1 MAIPATVSPTD
12 LQDIVASALTANAA
26 GDAGTVETLLRQL
39 QDRLAWGS
47 PDPLTGCLRN
57 EALPNLERRHP
68 PTPEDATTVVYV
80 DLDGLKS
87 VNDRRGHQA
96 GDRFIRQAAEVLRT
110 MARQEDDVVIRRGGD
125 EFLVLAPHSRH
136 TTDSATV
143 ALRVQ
148 QALQGAH
155 IPASV
160 GFDRQRPGEILEQTI
175 ARADQ
180 AMYAMKQQHRH
191 ARGVVR

>member
-1 MAIPATVSPTD
+1 MAINTVVPPAD
-12 LQDIVASALTANAA
+12 LQDLVTAALQANAD
-26 GDAGTVETLLRQL
+26 GDAETVETLLSQL

-47 PDPLTGCLRN
+47 PDPLTGCWRN
-57 EALPNLERRHP
+57 EALPTVERRHP
-68 PTPEDATTVVYV
+68 PAAEDATTVVYI

-110 MARQEDDVVIRRGGD
+110 VARSEDHVVIRRGGD
-125 EFLVLAPHSRH
+125 EFLVLAPHART
-136 TTDSATV
+136 TTDSMTV

-148 QALQGAH
+148 QALQDAH
-155 IPASV
+155 LPASV

-175 ARADQ
+175 ARADR
-180 AMYAMKQQHRH
+180 AMYAMKQQHRQ